1 MFSVSFLLFLH
12 SHFPFEVAVGM
23 NGAVWLRAAGNNVVQ
38 TIVLRNALLYAENLV
53 DDAQVIAVVDE
64 LFKMSQQVKKP
75 SN

>member
-1 MFSVSFLLFLH
+1 
-12 SHFPFEVAVGM
+12 M